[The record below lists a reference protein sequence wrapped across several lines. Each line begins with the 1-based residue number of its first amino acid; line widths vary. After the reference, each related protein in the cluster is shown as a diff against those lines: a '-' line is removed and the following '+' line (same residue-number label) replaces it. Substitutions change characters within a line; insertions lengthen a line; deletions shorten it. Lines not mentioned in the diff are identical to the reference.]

1 MKQLKRITVDPNQ
14 LGGTPCIRGSRTS
27 VSTVVGMVGEG
38 MSEPEILKAYPDLE
52 VEDIREALRDAAEN
66 LVADLTEEQLDGIR
80 RRVRSGIA
88 AIETGKF
95 NEYEGLR
102 GLRKLAERVKRAG
115 RFPTKSR

>member
-1 MKQLKRITVDPNQ
+1 
-14 LGGTPCIRGSRTS
+14 
-27 VSTVVGMVGEG
+27 
-38 MSEPEILKAYPDLE
+38 
-52 VEDIREALRDAAEN
+52 
-66 LVADLTEEQLDGIR
+66 LTEEQLDGIR
-80 RRVRSGIA
+80 RLVRSGIA